1 MNDLMNIE
9 NKILVI
15 RGQQVMLDRDLAGL
29 YGVET
34 KNLNKAMNR
43 NKERFP
49 ANFCFQ
55 LTIEEFAN
63 LRFQVGTSNK
73 KGGRRYLPYAFT
85 EQGVAML
92 SAVLRSE
99 TAVKISIE
107 IMNAFVH
114 MRHYLHGN
122 ADLINKV
129 TVIENKID
137 TKIIEYDKNFS
148 EIFKIIESTPIPV
161 KQNVFVQG
169 QIFDA
174 YIAFQGLIQEAQKE
188 IILIDNY
195 IDLTVLERFSKKKP
209 GVNVTIYTSPNTIV
223 TQLDVS
229 KFNAQYPTLAIKY
242 TTKMHDRFFIID
254 NTEIYFIGASIKDL
268 GKKCFGFIK
277 MEDTQWM
284 IKTVL
289 GAL

>member
-1 MNDLMNIE
+1 MPVGVTASGCLPSRHALFAGIICIYKVFEICGAKIEAKLIFFVFIQVNAYRRHKMNDLMNIE

-55 LTIEEFAN
+55 LTIDEFAN

-99 TAVKISIE
+99 TAIKISIE

-114 MRHYLHGN
+114 MRHYLRGN
-122 ADLINKV
+122 ADLINRV

-148 EIFKIIESTPIPV
+148 EIFKIIDSTPIPV
-161 KQNVFVQG
+161 K
-169 QIFDA
+169 
-174 YIAFQGLIQEAQKE
+174 K
-188 IILIDNY
+188 
-195 IDLTVLERFSKKKP
+195 
-209 GVNVTIYTSPNTIV
+209 
-223 TQLDVS
+223 
-229 KFNAQYPTLAIKY
+229 
-242 TTKMHDRFFIID
+242 
-254 NTEIYFIGASIKDL
+254 
-268 GKKCFGFIK
+268 
-277 MEDTQWM
+277 
-284 IKTVL
+284 
-289 GAL
+289 